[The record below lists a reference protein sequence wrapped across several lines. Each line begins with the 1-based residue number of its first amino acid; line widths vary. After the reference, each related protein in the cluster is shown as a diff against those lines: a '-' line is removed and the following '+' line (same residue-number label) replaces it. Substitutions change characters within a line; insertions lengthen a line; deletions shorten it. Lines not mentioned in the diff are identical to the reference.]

1 MNKINWKIRIVNKQ
15 FWLSIVPAIL
25 LVLQAVSAIFGYTLN
40 FGDLGD
46 KLLAVVNSVFSLLV
60 ILGIVIDPTTKGI
73 SDSKRAMQY
82 QELDKGQ

>member
-15 FWLSIVPAIL
+15 FWLSVVPAIL
-25 LVLQAVSAIFGYTLN
+25 LVLQAVGAVFGYTLN
-40 FGDLGD
+40 FGDLGN

-73 SDSKRAMQY
+73 SDSKRAMHY
-82 QELDKGQ
+82 QEPDKGQ